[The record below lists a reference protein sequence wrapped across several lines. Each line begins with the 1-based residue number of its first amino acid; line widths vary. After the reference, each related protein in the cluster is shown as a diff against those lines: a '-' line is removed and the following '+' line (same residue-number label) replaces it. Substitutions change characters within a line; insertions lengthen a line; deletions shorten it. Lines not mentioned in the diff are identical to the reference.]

1 MSISGGWILI
11 FNIRIDDQYNL
22 PTLSLETSYRR
33 IGSYGSNNLVLANSA
48 INELRKHLSFTQLRF
63 HCSKQQGRTFHV
75 TTVANSSGEA
85 VIQYYTGQT
94 ETKPDSCGS
103 FVTVKGDNSY
113 LATQCAEWGYE
124 NNYRVGKWG
133 HDGMRELYNHPAFV
147 SYAYHWVIYG
157 TGNRWDCD
165 DYGVLPAAGDFW
177 KIFVR

>member
-1 MSISGGWILI
+1 M
-11 FNIRIDDQYNL
+11 
-22 PTLSLETSYRR
+22 
-33 IGSYGSNNLVLANSA
+33 VLKRDALH
-48 INELRKHLSFTQLRF
+48 ELREHLSFTQLRF

-75 TTVANSSGEA
+75 TTVANSTGEA

-103 FVTVKGDNSY
+103 FVTVKGDSSY

-133 HDGMRELYNHPAFV
+133 HDGMRELYNHPAFI

-157 TGNRWDCD
+157 TGNRWECD
-165 DYGVLPAAGDFW
+165 DMYVSPKPGDFW